1 MKFRVRPP
9 AVLVAV
15 GLALSGC
22 IDIECPA
29 EFARPLERERFCGH
43 GGYVAAPATYRPYV
57 NPNAPMARPA
67 TVVMPAPRTDEPA
80 VTTAPAAPV
89 TVEPVAPPSP
99 ARAR

>member
-1 MKFRVRPP
+1 MRFRVRPP
-9 AVLVAV
+9 MVLAAV
-15 GLALSGC
+15 GMALSGC

-67 TVVMPAPRTDEPA
+67 AVVMPAPRAEEPVGQVA
-80 VTTAPAAPV
+80 PTTPV
-89 TVEPVAPPSP
+89 TVEPVAPPAP
-99 ARAR
+99 RR